1 MIKSIELT
9 NFGKHRHLATTFGP
23 GMTALRG
30 ANEAGKSTLLR
41 GIAYAMFGTEAL
53 PQSLEDTVTWDE
65 EVNTLKVVLKIE
77 VDGVDYTIKRG
88 KSGAELRYEGGSVTG
103 QRDVTRFLCEK
114 MRTDPKVAHYL
125 VLSNQNQI
133 RGALEEG
140 SAKTS
145 QLIEQLARMEELDN
159 IIDMI
164 QSDLPT
170 GNTRAIESVIE
181 SAEQALADA
190 KARSLPDVV
199 ALQAHVESAE
209 QVAEAAKQA
218 NESAERDAADKK
230 ERAST
235 LKNQFQRRLDV
246 VSELSAARLKVSR
259 LEQEEA
265 GILESP
271 TRSESEII
279 AEVERTQEQKANVD
293 AVLRRRSAYEKFKE
307 LPSMDYDTM
316 PMEQFEAERNDATDR
331 LAKLSQHIPARR
343 ARVSILES
351 NRQHGSCSFCG
362 QDFSDVPEVAK
373 RNQDIDR
380 ELDALAKELDGLVKQ
395 LAETRDEADLYSV
408 AADETAALLLAAGRI
423 DEYVSVDRG
432 VFPPTVTWNGDV
444 PDFGDLPEYDTLLKE
459 LRDELKVARQ
469 RERDL
474 MEVRAKV
481 RAASEEVSLCTS
493 RLEQTIE
500 VLVQDVEEAE
510 REAAQATEHQKSTS
524 WAYNAAL
531 QGLSLA
537 RSNLQVAK
545 REVEMHEQ
553 AVTQAEDALETQR
566 KVLKDMQ
573 FNNQLLKDVRAARPK
588 VADALW
594 NLVLTT
600 VSAYFS
606 EMRGEESVVTKDKG
620 GFKVNGREVP
630 ALSGS
635 TLDILGLAVRVA
647 LTRTFL
653 PTAPFIVLD
662 EPAAACD
669 EQRTHK
675 MLAFIAGAGVEQVI
689 LCSHDGSSVAVSD
702 AVLELED

>member
-209 QVAEAAKQA
+209 QAAEAAKQA
-218 NESAERDAADKK
+218 DESAERDATDKK

-235 LKNQFQRRLDV
+235 LKNQFQRRLDI

-307 LPSMDYDTM
+307 LPSMEYETM

-380 ELDALAKELDGLVKQ
+380 ELDALAKELVDLVKQ
-395 LAETRDEADLYSV
+395 LAETRDEAGLYSV
-408 AADETAALLLAAGRI
+408 AADETAALLLAAGRV

-444 PDFGDLPEYDTLLKE
+444 PDFGDMPEYDTLLKE
-459 LRDELKVARQ
+459 LRDELKAARQ
-469 RERDL
+469 KERDL

-481 RAASEEVSLCTS
+481 RAASEEVSLCTR
-493 RLEQTIE
+493 RLEQAVE

-531 QGLSLA
+531 QEFSLA

-545 REVEMHEQ
+545 R
-553 AVTQAEDALETQR
+553 
-566 KVLKDMQ
+566 
-573 FNNQLLKDVRAARPK
+573 
-588 VADALW
+588 
-594 NLVLTT
+594 
-600 VSAYFS
+600 
-606 EMRGEESVVTKDKG
+606 
-620 GFKVNGREVP
+620 
-630 ALSGS
+630 
-635 TLDILGLAVRVA
+635 
-647 LTRTFL
+647 
-653 PTAPFIVLD
+653 
-662 EPAAACD
+662 
-669 EQRTHK
+669 
-675 MLAFIAGAGVEQVI
+675 
-689 LCSHDGSSVAVSD
+689 
-702 AVLELED
+702 

>member
-181 SAEQALADA
+181 SAEQTLADA

-199 ALQAHVESAE
+199 ALQAHVERAE
-209 QVAEAAKQA
+209 QAAEAAKQA

-230 ERAST
+230 ERASA
-235 LKNQFQRRLDV
+235 LKNQYQRRLDV

-279 AEVERTQEQKANVD
+279 AEIERTQEQKANVD
-293 AVLRRRSAYEKFKE
+293 AVLRRRSAYEKFNE
-307 LPSMDYDTM
+307 LPSMGYDTM

-380 ELDALAKELDGLVKQ
+380 ELGALAKELDDLDKQ
-395 LAETRDEADLYSV
+395 LAETRDEAGLYSV
-408 AADETAALLLAAGRI
+408 AADEMAALLLAAGRI

-469 RERDL
+469 KERDL

-493 RLEQTIE
+493 RLEQAIE

-524 WAYNAAL
+524 WAYNEAL
-531 QGLSLA
+531 QGFSLA

-635 TLDILGLAVRVA
+635 TLDILGLAMRVA

-653 PTAPFIVLD
+653 PSAPFIVLD

-669 EQRTHK
+669 EQRTHN
-675 MLAFIAGAGVEQVI
+675 MLAFIAGAGVGQV
-689 LCSHDGSSVAVSD
+689 LLSSHDGSSVAVSD

>member
-235 LKNQFQRRLDV
+235 LKNQFQRRLDAA
-246 VSELSAARLKVSR
+246 SELSAARLKVSR

-265 GILESP
+265 DILESP

-279 AEVERTQEQKANVD
+279 AEIERTQEQKANVD
-293 AVLRRRSAYEKFKE
+293 VVLRRRSAYEKFKE
-307 LPSMDYDTM
+307 LPSMEYDTM
-316 PMEQFEAERNDATDR
+316 PMEQFEAERNDVTDR
-331 LAKLSQHIPARR
+331 LAKLSQHIPAQR

-380 ELDALAKELDGLVKQ
+380 ELDALAKELVDLVKQ

-474 MEVRAKV
+474 MEVLAKV

-635 TLDILGLAVRVA
+635 TLDILGLAMRVA

-653 PTAPFIVLD
+653 PSAPFIVLD

-669 EQRTHK
+669 EQRTNN

>member
-181 SAEQALADA
+181 SAEQTLADA

-230 ERAST
+230 ERASA
-235 LKNQFQRRLDV
+235 LKNQFQRRLDI

-307 LPSMDYDTM
+307 LPSMEYDTM

-380 ELDALAKELDGLVKQ
+380 ELDALAKELVDLVKQ
-395 LAETRDEADLYSV
+395 LAETRDEAGLYSV
-408 AADETAALLLAAGRI
+408 AADEMAALLLAAGRI

-469 RERDL
+469 KERDL

-493 RLEQTIE
+493 RLEQAIE

-635 TLDILGLAVRVA
+635 TLDILGLAMRVA

-653 PTAPFIVLD
+653 PSAPFIVLD

-669 EQRTHK
+669 EQRTHN
-675 MLAFIAGAGVEQVI
+675 MLAFIAGAGVGQV
-689 LCSHDGSSVAVSD
+689 LLSSHDGSSVAVSD

>member
-77 VDGVDYTIKRG
+77 IDGVDYTIKRG

-181 SAEQALADA
+181 SAEQTLADA

-209 QVAEAAKQA
+209 QAAEAAKQA

-235 LKNQFQRRLDV
+235 LKNQYQRRLDV

-265 GILESP
+265 GILKSP

-279 AEVERTQEQKANVD
+279 AEV
-293 AVLRRRSAYEKFKE
+293 
-307 LPSMDYDTM
+307 
-316 PMEQFEAERNDATDR
+316 
-331 LAKLSQHIPARR
+331 
-343 ARVSILES
+343 
-351 NRQHGSCSFCG
+351 
-362 QDFSDVPEVAK
+362 
-373 RNQDIDR
+373 
-380 ELDALAKELDGLVKQ
+380 
-395 LAETRDEADLYSV
+395 
-408 AADETAALLLAAGRI
+408 
-423 DEYVSVDRG
+423 
-432 VFPPTVTWNGDV
+432 
-444 PDFGDLPEYDTLLKE
+444 
-459 LRDELKVARQ
+459 
-469 RERDL
+469 
-474 MEVRAKV
+474 
-481 RAASEEVSLCTS
+481 
-493 RLEQTIE
+493 
-500 VLVQDVEEAE
+500 
-510 REAAQATEHQKSTS
+510 
-524 WAYNAAL
+524 
-531 QGLSLA
+531 
-537 RSNLQVAK
+537 
-545 REVEMHEQ
+545 
-553 AVTQAEDALETQR
+553 
-566 KVLKDMQ
+566 
-573 FNNQLLKDVRAARPK
+573 
-588 VADALW
+588 
-594 NLVLTT
+594 
-600 VSAYFS
+600 
-606 EMRGEESVVTKDKG
+606 
-620 GFKVNGREVP
+620 
-630 ALSGS
+630 
-635 TLDILGLAVRVA
+635 
-647 LTRTFL
+647 
-653 PTAPFIVLD
+653 
-662 EPAAACD
+662 
-669 EQRTHK
+669 
-675 MLAFIAGAGVEQVI
+675 
-689 LCSHDGSSVAVSD
+689 
-702 AVLELED
+702 